1 MRESVFLLALAMAAG
16 TVLVIVKTIANAFQR
31 AGSRSDLAQLKE
43 QLQPYVDLA
52 KEITEEAETNLA
64 QQSSQLAE
72 LQERL
77 DFTERLLA
85 QGRDRTALGPG
96 EKSE

>member
-43 QLQPYVDLA
+43 QLQLHAAALD
-52 KEITEEAETNLA
+52 EAESSLA
-64 QQSSQLAE
+64 HQSGQIAE
-72 LQERL
+72 LQERH

-85 QGRDRTALGPG
+85 QGRDRTSLGTG
-96 EKSE
+96 EQV

>member
-1 MRESVFLLALAMAAG
+1 MRESVFLLALAIAAS
-16 TVLVIVKTIANAFQR
+16 TVVLVARTIAGAIR
-31 AGSRSDLAQLKE
+31 GRGSPRSELAQLSDQLE
-43 QLQPYVDLA
+43 QHAAALD
-52 KEITEEAETNLA
+52 NA
-64 QQSSQLAE
+64 QAQLAE

-96 EKSE
+96 EKHE

>member
-1 MRESVFLLALAMAAG
+1 MRESVFLLAFAMLATTA
-16 TVLVIVKTIANAFQR
+16 VLVARSIAGAISGR
-31 AGSRSDLAQLKE
+31 GARSDLARIKE
-43 QLQPYVDLA
+43 QLEQHAAAL
-52 KEITEEAETNLA
+52 EEAETNLA

-96 EKSE
+96 ETQG

>member
-1 MRESVFLLALAMAAG
+1 MGEPVFLLALAIAA
-16 TVLVIVKTIANAFQR
+16 TTAVLVARAIAGAISGR
-31 AGSRSDLAQLKE
+31 GAWRSELAQLRE
-43 QLQPYVDLA
+43 QLEQHAAALED
-52 KEITEEAETNLA
+52 AETSLA
-64 QQSSQLAE
+64 NQSTQLAE

-96 EKSE
+96 EERG